1 MRLYNRDVIDAM
13 THRLRSRNNPIV
25 MAIAVYVV
33 AAAVSGWLVWKQ
45 EDLTQRNRRA
55 ALQDLVT
62 ARANA
67 VSEQLA
73 QALSATYPLAALV
86 QQGDGV
92 FHDFDNVASKL
103 LPYYPA
109 VAELQLAPDGITRD
123 VVPRT
128 SIRTGIGR
136 NLLKDPARSREALR
150 ARDSRRLTLAGPFNL
165 AQGGV
170 GVIGRLPVFINTAD
184 ESERF
189 WGFVSAVVHI
199 ERILAAAEL
208 DRFQSSNIHYRLWR
222 HLPDSS
228 GDHIIAASSLQ
239 EFVDPVETEI
249 EIANTRWILSAVPV
263 HGWNATPELIVFAA
277 LALVFSGGLG
287 YLALLHL
294 TLRAHRQN
302 LSAKVIER
310 TQEILSAQEKLK
322 STIAAIPDVLCEIDC
337 NGTYFDYHAPAGSP
351 LGMPGEDMAGK
362 TIFDHLGSEA
372 SATIM
377 SALQEAERNGRSQ
390 GFQFCTQR
398 SQEIRWYEL
407 SVARKPAPP
416 GESPHFILLAHDITQ
431 RKAQEQ
437 RAQRLLNENEIIL
450 RNAMVGIVHLRRR
463 HIVSCNRRVEEIL
476 GFEQGELVGRSAD
489 LLFGDQD
496 DFERSVSAPYK
507 VLASGASYTTEMVM
521 RRYDGGVFWGALTGS
536 AINPAAPH
544 DGSIWIVA
552 DITDRKRAKEEL
564 LRLNEELEDRVARRT
579 EELLAAKDEA
589 ERANL
594 SKSEFLSSMSHELRT
609 PLNAILGFSQLMKAD
624 DSAPL
629 THDQAE
635 SIDEILRAG
644 NHLLQLI
651 NEVLDLARIESGR
664 LELVSE
670 PVDLSTLLQECLSLM
685 RPQAE
690 TRQIALSGRIP
701 EQCLVR
707 GDRLRLRQLILNLLS
722 NAIKYNSDGGQV
734 ALTCEQRGPLAVIRV
749 RDTGVGIP
757 DSFRAQLFKPF
768 ERCVPGTQQVEG
780 TGIGLALCK
789 RLIEAMGG
797 SIAVESVEGRGS
809 VFEVTVPIDEQLPQE
824 LPAPFCALPVPPT
837 PADAAARRHT
847 LLYVE
852 DNPANLRLVQK
863 IVARNPALKLLD
875 APTAELGI
883 ELARN
888 HPPDVILLDI
898 GLPDMSGIDAF
909 ERMREMPELHHV
921 PIVAVS
927 ANAMPADIAAARAAG
942 FDEYLTK
949 PIDVAHFEAL
959 ISDILH
965 GDSSWH

>member
-1 MRLYNRDVIDAM
+1 
-13 THRLRSRNNPIV
+13 

-33 AAAVSGWLVWKQ
+33 AAVASGWLVWKQ
-45 EDLTQRNRRA
+45 EDLSQRNRRA

-73 QALSATYPLAALV
+73 QSLSATYPLAALV
-86 QQGDGV
+86 QLGGGD
-92 FHDFDNVASKL
+92 FHNFENVASKL

-123 VVPRT
+123 VVPRA
-128 SIRTGIGR
+128 SNRTGIGR
-136 NLLKDPARSREALR
+136 NLLKDPARRREAIL

-170 GVIGRLPVFINTAD
+170 GVIGRLPVYIKTEG

-208 DRFQSSNIHYRLWR
+208 DRFQSSKLHYRLWR
-222 HLPDSS
+222 RLPDN
-228 GDHIIAASSLQ
+228 GDEHIIAASSRQ
-239 EFVDPVETEI
+239 DFVAPVESEI
-249 EIANTRWILSAVPV
+249 EIANTRWILSAVPAD
-263 HGWNATPELIVFAA
+263 GWRASPELYVFAA
-277 LALVFSGGLG
+277 LALLFSGGFG

-322 STIAAIPDVLCEIDC
+322 STIAAIPDVLCEIDR

-351 LGMPGEDMAGK
+351 LGATGQALFGK
-362 TIFDHLGSEA
+362 TIFDHLGAEA

-377 SALQEAERNGRSQ
+377 SALQEAERNERSQ
-390 GFQFCTQR
+390 GFQFCVNLA
-398 SQEIRWYEL
+398 QEIRWYEL
-407 SVARKPAPP
+407 SVARKPSSP
-416 GESPHFILLAHDITQ
+416 GEAPRFILLAHDITQ

-437 RAQRLLNENEIIL
+437 RAQHLLNENEIIL
-450 RNAMVGIVHLRRR
+450 RNAMVGIVHLRQRS
-463 HIVSCNRRVEEIL
+463 IVSCNRRVEEIL
-476 GFEQGELVGRSAD
+476 GFEQGDLIGKPAD
-489 LLFGDQD
+489 VLFGNLD
-496 DFERSVSAPYK
+496 DFERGAASPYK
-507 VLASGASYTTEMVM
+507 VLASGASFTTELVM
-521 RRYDGGVFWGALTGS
+521 RRRDGGVFWGALTGS

-544 DGSIWIVA
+544 EGSIWIVA

-564 LRLNEELEDRVARRT
+564 LRLNEELEERVARRT

-629 THDQAE
+629 TRDQCE

-644 NHLLQLI
+644 NHLLELI

-670 PVDLSTLLQECLSLM
+670 PVDLPSLLQECLSLM

-690 TRQIALSGRIP
+690 ARHIAWSSRIP
-701 EQCLVR
+701 DQCVVR
-707 GDRLRLRQLILNLLS
+707 GDRLRLRQLVLNLLS
-722 NAIKYNSDGGQV
+722 NAIKYNSEGGHV
-734 ALTCEQRGPLAVIRV
+734 ALECEPRGAQAIIRV
-749 RDTGVGIP
+749 RDDGVGIP
-757 DSFRAQLFKPF
+757 DAFRTQLFKPF
-768 ERCVPGTQQVEG
+768 ERCVPGTQQIEG

-797 SIAVESVEGRGS
+797 SIGVESVEGRGS
-809 VFEVTVPIDEQLPQE
+809 VFEVTVPIDEQPPQA
-824 LPAPFCALPVPPT
+824 LPAPSCALPLPVQA
-837 PADAAARRHT
+837 ADAPSKRHT

-883 ELARN
+883 ELART

-909 ERMREMPELHHV
+909 ERLREIPELHHV

-959 ISDILH
+959 IHDILH
-965 GDSSWH
+965 GDSTWD